1 MKSFFNHIY
10 NVRYRL
16 FLVALLGGAT
26 VISVALYRFRGAWY
40 NEVGY
45 SFLVWNLFLAWI
57 PLGFAY
63 TAWLMAWNR
72 RLLIFALT
80 VTAFLWM
87 IFFPNAPYI
96 LTDFQHLGQPSNIVP
111 IWFDVILVV
120 WFAWTG
126 LLLGIISLY
135 LMHDIV
141 HRTFGR
147 TAGWLFVFIVS
158 FLSGLGI
165 FIGRFIRW
173 NSWDIIQQPNEIFY
187 GLVQGASDP
196 SLTSIGVTALFGAL
210 FLFVYLTFYTFG
222 HLLRDDHNRRT
233 E

>member
-40 NEVGY
+40 NEMGY

-57 PLGFAY
+57 PLGLAY
-63 TAWLMAWNR
+63 TAWLMASNR
-72 RLLIFALT
+72 RQLILAIT
-80 VTAFLWM
+80 ITAFLWM

-96 LTDFQHLGQPSNIVP
+96 LTDFQHLGQPSDVVP

-126 LLLGIISLY
+126 LLLGVISLY
-135 LMHDIV
+135 LMHDIM

-147 TAGWLFVFIVS
+147 IAGWVFVFIVS

-165 FIGRFIRW
+165 YIGRFIRW
-173 NSWDIIQQPNEIFY
+173 NSWDIIQQPNDIFY
-187 GLVQGASDP
+187 GLVQGARDP

-222 HLLRDDHNRRT
+222 HLLRDDHNRRDA
-233 E
+233 

>member
-1 MKSFFNHIY
+1 MKTLFNTIIQ
-10 NVRYRL
+10 NRYRL

-26 VISVALYRFRGAWY
+26 VISVALSRFREAWY
-40 NEVGY
+40 NEMGY

-63 TAWLMAWNR
+63 TAWLMASNR
-72 RLLIFALT
+72 RLLILAIT
-80 VTAFLWM
+80 ITAFLWM

-96 LTDFQHLGQPSNIVP
+96 LTDFQHLGQPSDVVP

-126 LLLGIISLY
+126 LLLGVISLY
-135 LMHDIV
+135 LMHDIM

-147 TAGWLFVFIVS
+147 IAGWVFVFIVS

-165 FIGRFIRW
+165 YIGRFIRW
-173 NSWDIIQQPNEIFY
+173 NSWDIIQQPNDIFY
-187 GLVQGASDP
+187 GLVQGARDP

-222 HLLRDDHNRRT
+222 HLLRDDHNRRDA
-233 E
+233 

>member
-1 MKSFFNHIY
+1 MKTLFNTIIQ
-10 NVRYRL
+10 NRYRL

-40 NEVGY
+40 NEMGY

-63 TAWLMAWNR
+63 TAWLMASNR
-72 RLLIFALT
+72 RLLILAIT

-96 LTDFQHLGQPSNIVP
+96 LTDFQHLGQPSDVVP

-126 LLLGIISLY
+126 LLLGVISLY
-135 LMHDIV
+135 LMHDIM

-147 TAGWLFVFIVS
+147 IAGWVFVFIVS

-165 FIGRFIRW
+165 YIGRFIRW
-173 NSWDIIQQPNEIFY
+173 NSWDIIQQPNDIFY
-187 GLVQGASDP
+187 GLVQGARDP

-233 E
+233 Q